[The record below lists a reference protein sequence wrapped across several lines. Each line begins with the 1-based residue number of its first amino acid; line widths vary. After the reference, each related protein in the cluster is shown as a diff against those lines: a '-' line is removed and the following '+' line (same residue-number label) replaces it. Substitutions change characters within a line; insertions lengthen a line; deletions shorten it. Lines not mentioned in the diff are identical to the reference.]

1 MSLCA
6 IASPQLRAEIAP
18 LGAELFTLRDG
29 DGRDLLWNGD
39 PAIWKSRA
47 PILFPIVGGLKDG
60 AYRHDDATYHLPRHG
75 FARTQTFCVVQSNPT
90 SVLLRLTDDAE
101 TLAVYPFRFQ
111 LDLLFGVDAATLTMT
126 ATITNRDTQ
135 EMPASFGFHPAFRWP
150 LPYGAARATHQIR
163 FEKDEPEA
171 LRRLDKDG
179 LILPQDIPTPVRG
192 RVLALEDALF
202 ANDALVFDAIRS
214 RQLRYGPAA
223 GAGLDITFDGPQLGL
238 WTKPGAGYLCIEPW
252 HGHADPQGFSGDLR
266 DKPGIMRIAPGQSRT
281 AAMAVTLR
289 RG

>member
-6 IASPQLRAEIAP
+6 ITSPQLSAEIAL

-29 DGRDLLWNGD
+29 DGNDLLWNGD
-39 PAIWKSRA
+39 PAVWKSRA

-60 AYRHDDATYHLPRHG
+60 AYRHDGTIYHLPRHG
-75 FARTQTFCVVQSNPT
+75 FARTRPFTVIQSSPAN
-90 SVLLRLTDDAE
+90 VLMRLTDNEE
-101 TLAVYPFRFQ
+101 TLGVYPFRFQ
-111 LDLLFGVDAATLTMT
+111 LDLLFGIEAATLTMT
-126 ATITNRDTQ
+126 ATITNMDAQ

-150 LPYGAARATHQIR
+150 LPYGADRGAHQIL

-171 LRRLDKDG
+171 VRRLDKDG
-179 LILPQDIPTPVRG
+179 LILPQPLPTPVRG
-192 RVLALEDALF
+192 RVLALGDELF

-214 RQLRYGPAA
+214 RQLHYGPAD

-252 HGHADPQGFSGDLR
+252 HGYADPQGFSGELR
-266 DKPGIMRIAPGQSRT
+266 DKPGIMRIAPGQSRACT
-281 AAMAVTLR
+281 MAVTLR